1 MKKINL
7 QNIIWKEGKHYVAQ
21 CLNIDISS
29 FGKTKE
35 EAIDNLKEAI
45 ELYLE
50 DNKSFQIT
58 KIEKPIIVKRQL
70 QYA

>member
-1 MKKINL
+1 MRKVNL
-7 QNIIWKEGKHYVAQ
+7 QIAIWKEGKHFVAQ

-29 FGKTKE
+29 FGRTQKSALANIR
-35 EAIDNLKEAI
+35 EAL

-50 DNKSFQIT
+50 DTQTNKVT
-58 KIEKPIIVKRQL
+58 KVTNPVIRSTLL